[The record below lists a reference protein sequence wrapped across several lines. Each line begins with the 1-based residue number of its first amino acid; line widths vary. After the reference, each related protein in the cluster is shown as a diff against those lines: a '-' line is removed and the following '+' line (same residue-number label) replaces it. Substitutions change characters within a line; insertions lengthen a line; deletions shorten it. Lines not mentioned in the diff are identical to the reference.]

1 MYYINTKCIN
11 IQSLTHFKKL
21 SENMAFIGLE
31 VVQFETAISMSA
43 ITTVFHT
50 THNLT
55 TIEITTCR
63 SFSETIFIKSPVL
76 FPKII

>member
-1 MYYINTKCIN
+1 MYYINTKYIN

-21 SENMAFIGLE
+21 SENMAFIEIGL
-31 VVQFETAISMSA
+31 VQSENTSNMSN
-43 ITTVFHT
+43 ITTIFYT
-50 THNLT
+50 THSLT
-55 TIEITTCR
+55 TIEITTCK